1 MIDDCRMIAKTVGF
15 WPSAIRMEVD
25 EPQSISACLTYT
37 LAFRYIFKVLDLNSS
52 ACRSEKEMASQY
64 SEVTISWQVS
74 TGVYRLRLSHRVYSN
89 VYGKKGLLHEDL
101 PSSEAVVCNHPLR
114 KITFLF
120 QFIMTSFSSFFDDNW
135 SFWVAVGKLFQQQ
148 WVQWVVGELYLS
160 LLIHAIPIP
169 IQISRL
175 KSLISSILKEP
186 FLQRMCDSQLAHL
199 SESLIH
205 SPDIEDC
212 NRDYPIESPQIE
224 GFPRSLG
231 RLYGGF

>member
-1 MIDDCRMIAKTVGF
+1 
-15 WPSAIRMEVD
+15 MEVD
-25 EPQSISACLTYT
+25 EPQAITACLTYT
-37 LAFRYIFKVLDLNSS
+37 LAFRFIFKVLDLSSS
-52 ACRSEKEMASQY
+52 ACRSGKEVASQY

-74 TGVYRLRLSHRVYSN
+74 TGVYLSASSITPS
-89 VYGKKGLLHEDL
+89 LLKLGVLLD
-101 PSSEAVVCNHPLR
+101 S
-114 KITFLF
+114 
-120 QFIMTSFSSFFDDNW
+120 DW

-148 WVQWVVGELYLS
+148 WVQWVVGQLYLS

-205 SPDIEDC
+205 RPDIEDC
-212 NRDYPIESPQIE
+212 NRDYPTESPQIE